1 MYPEEALF
9 LTERY
14 QLLVERNG
22 AYFPFDRMYDHMLDW
37 VPLQCYL
44 TYMKLKTLDY
54 IVFRHKEVVPCI
66 SDDADILELLLK
78 TPSRNLLECVVSF
91 DIYPHDSNFSKKNRR
106 DLTPVGYVVVF
117 SGSTIPSTR
126 IMVSVIECNDI
137 MWVIYSYY
145 FSCL

>member
-14 QLLVERNG
+14 QLLVERKGN
-22 AYFPFDRMYDHMLDW
+22 YFPFDQMYAQMLEW

-44 TYMKLKTLDY
+44 TYMKLKSLDY
-54 IVFRHKEVVPCI
+54 IVFRHNEIVPCI

-78 TPSRNLLECVVSF
+78 SSSRNLLECVVSF

-106 DLTPVGYVVVF
+106 DLIPVGYVVVF
-117 SGSTIPSTR
+117 SGSTIPSAK
-126 IMVSVIECNDI
+126 IMVSVMNKVYHIAALYKLI
-137 MWVIYSYY
+137 L
-145 FSCL
+145 FF

>member
-1 MYPEEALF
+1 MYPEEAVF

-22 AYFPFDRMYDHMLDW
+22 NYFPFDQMYAQMLEW

-44 TYMKLKTLDY
+44 TYMKLKSLDY
-54 IVFRHKEVVPCI
+54 IVFRHNEIVPCI

-78 TPSRNLLECVVSF
+78 SSSRNLLECVVSF

-106 DLTPVGYVVVF
+106 DLIPVGYVVVF
-117 SGSTIPSTR
+117 SGSTIPSAK
-126 IMVSVIECNDI
+126 IMVSVMN
-137 MWVIYSYY
+137 
-145 FSCL
+145 